1 MHPDI
6 AVGVADTWPPD
17 LDEAK
22 AQEQGREAD
31 SEKPRKSGKKPVMVQ
46 AALDMA
52 EHDASRLLEKA

>member
-1 MHPDI
+1 MHPNV

-17 LDEAK
+17 VDEAK
-22 AQEQGREAD
+22 AQEQARETD
-31 SEKPRKSGKKPVMVQ
+31 SEKPQKSGKTPVMVQ